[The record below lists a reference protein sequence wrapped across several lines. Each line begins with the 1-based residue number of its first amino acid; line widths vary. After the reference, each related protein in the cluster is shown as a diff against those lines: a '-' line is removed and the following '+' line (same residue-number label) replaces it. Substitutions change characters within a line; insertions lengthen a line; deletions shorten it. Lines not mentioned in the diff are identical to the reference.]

1 VSRLFPIFLLV
12 ALCVPL
18 SCQQAGAARRDLDST
33 TKRQV
38 EILIRSTFNVPV
50 EYKVE
55 FGERSASDLP
65 GYYNLPVVLS
75 KDDVKKEIDFLI
87 SSDGK
92 RLEKLETYDVMNNPA
107 LHIDI
112 TGRPVRGNP
121 QALVTVI
128 NFDDLECPFC
138 ARMHRT
144 LFPTTIERYG
154 QQVRFIYMDNPITEI
169 HPWAL
174 RAAVD
179 ANCLAEQSS
188 DAYWAFVDYIHSH
201 PEDVNGEQRDVQ
213 KSFVSLDRI
222 TMEHGHL
229 AHLDVASLSHCV
241 QTQDDTQ
248 VRKSISLAERLGA
261 DGTPAVFVNGERV
274 TGGAVPSDQ
283 LWMVVDRALRSV
295 GESPPAPIPST
306 SAASH

>member
-1 VSRLFPIFLLV
+1 
-12 ALCVPL
+12 L

>member
-1 VSRLFPIFLLV
+1 
-12 ALCVPL
+12 L
-18 SCQQAGAARRDLDST
+18 SCQQAGAARRDLDPT

-92 RLEKLETYDVMNNPA
+92 RLEKLETYDVINNPA

-201 PEDVNGEQRDVQ
+201 PEDVNGDQRDVQ

-222 TMEHGHL
+222 AMEHGHL

-283 LWMVVDRALRSV
+283 LWMVIDRALRSV